1 MNIWARVIVASGMF
15 IGFAAIIGDAG
26 IDLVVEAMGGITDAK
41 TVVFESIKRWVSL
54 ILRMGRSIVDFLLM
68 FSEENTW

>member
-1 MNIWARVIVASGMF
+1 MIVASGMF